1 MPKTLLLADG
11 SVTIQR
17 VVELTFAHEDVR
29 VVAVSDGHRTI
40 KWLDGE
46 RPDVVLVDVDLGEV
60 DGYGV
65 IQHLKKSPR
74 LRTVPVLMLAG
85 AFEPVDQDRARA
97 AGCDG
102 IIVKPFEPQHLVARV
117 KELLSAA
124 VGVGASVGARDP
136 KPAPASYS
144 GPADSPSLAILRAGA
159 TGRTRE
165 DDARQSRLESV
176 PTRQEPGPTAFLRST
191 PGESM
196 KAAAPE
202 KLELPT
208 RPVWDMSAHTP
219 VQPVAPPPLPAA
231 APVVA
236 AQAAPAKVSL
246 ASAFSALLAAEQS
259 HQPAAPTPQPAVAVV
274 SDASIEDAVRRVL
287 ARMTDDLVR
296 RIVVDTAER
305 LIREEIQKIKDIPE

>member
-17 VVELTFAHEDVR
+17 VVELTFAHEDIR
-29 VVAVSDGHRTI
+29 VVAVSDGHRTM
-40 KWLDGE
+40 KWLEGE
-46 RPDVVLVDVDLGEV
+46 RPDVVLVDVDLSEV

-65 IQHLKKSPR
+65 ISHLKKSPR

-117 KELLSAA
+117 KELLNAA
-124 VGVGASVGARDP
+124 VGVGASVGARES
-136 KPAPASYS
+136 KPAASYT

-165 DDARQSRLESV
+165 DDLRTARLEPV
-176 PTRQEPGPTAFLRST
+176 PSRQESGPTAFLRST
-191 PGESM
+191 PAEPM
-196 KAAAPE
+196 KPAAQE
-202 KLELPT
+202 KLEMPT
-208 RPVWDMSAHTP
+208 RPVWDMGAHTQ
-219 VQPVAPPPLPAA
+219 VQPVAPQPLPAP

-236 AQAAPAKVSL
+236 AHAAPAKVSL

-259 HQPAAPTPQPAVAVV
+259 QAPAAPAPQQAVAVV

-305 LIREEIQKIKDIPE
+305 LIREEIQKIKDLPE